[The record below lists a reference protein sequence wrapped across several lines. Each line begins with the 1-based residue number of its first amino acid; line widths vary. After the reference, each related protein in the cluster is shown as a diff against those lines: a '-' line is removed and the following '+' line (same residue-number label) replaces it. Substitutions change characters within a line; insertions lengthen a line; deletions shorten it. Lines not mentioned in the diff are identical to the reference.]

1 MKKLVL
7 TALLTGLL
15 PMGLSAQ
22 TPDFR
27 AYPVAVSGQNAPI
40 EMVAVPGGAFQMGQ
54 AAVQVQV
61 EPFWMSA
68 TEITHDQFSAFR
80 FEDRDSRPLPEA
92 VSRPTAQYI
101 DLTWGMG
108 KEGGF
113 PANSMKPFTAL
124 HYCHWLWKKTG
135 VFYRL
140 PTEAEWEYACLGGQQ
155 AATPGQG
162 WLEAN
167 SGDAYHKVAQK
178 QPNGYGLYDMLGNV
192 AEWTLDDYDA
202 DYFSKL
208 RSRPVSTFY
217 VGPAHWESY
226 HTARGGGF
234 RTAAD
239 QASCRLRMEQT
250 EDWNK
255 RDPQEPRS
263 KWWLTD
269 GDFVGFR
276 IVRPRQAPAAQEAEA
291 FFKKFLT
298 ED

>member
-1 MKKLVL
+1 
-7 TALLTGLL
+7 
-15 PMGLSAQ
+15 
-22 TPDFR
+22 
-27 AYPVAVSGQNAPI
+27 
-40 EMVAVPGGAFQMGQ
+40 
-54 AAVQVQV
+54 
-61 EPFWMSA
+61 
-68 TEITHDQFSAFR
+68 
-80 FEDRDSRPLPEA
+80 
-92 VSRPTAQYI
+92 
-101 DLTWGMG
+101 MG

-140 PTEAEWEYACLGGQQ
+140 PTEAEWEYACLGGK
-155 AATPGQG
+155 AAALTEQG

-167 SGDAYHKVAQK
+167 SENAYHKVAQK
-178 QPNGYGLYDMLGNV
+178 KPNGYGLYDMLGNV

-202 DYFSKL
+202 DYFTKL
-208 RSRPVSTFY
+208 KASPVSTFY

-226 HTARGGGF
+226 HSARGGGF
-234 RTAAD
+234 RSSG
-239 QASCRLRMEQT
+239 ASCQLRMEQV

-276 IVRPRQAPAAQEAEA
+276 IVRPRQAPTPQEAEA
-291 FFKKFLT
+291 FFQKFLT